1 VQVCLCVC
9 IASPQAKPSLNL
21 GGVAGDAFGIWKLPW
36 CGRNMWE
43 TIKTALQY
51 FVIKNISVVHPKK
64 YLNSLSQTH
73 FFQDPHENSIVT
85 ARKML
90 HCCWWADW
98 SRMVPQ
104 HPGFFTPVSLD
115 YQIIYYVWEN
125 GDHPLLG
132 NTRNYTMFYYPRS
145 MFGKVFLWIYQK
157 L

>member
-1 VQVCLCVC
+1 MCKCVCVC

-21 GGVAGDAFGIWKLPW
+21 GGVAGDAFESYPGVAET
-36 CGRNMWE
+36 CGR
-43 TIKTALQY
+43 QSRPPY

-64 YLNSLSQTH
+64 YLNPLSPRH
-73 FFQDPHENSIVT
+73 IFFQDPHENSIVT

-104 HPGFFTPVSLD
+104 HPGFFTPFSLD
-115 YQIIYYVWEN
+115 DQIIYYVWEN

-132 NTRNYTMFYYPRS
+132 NTRNYTMFFYPRS